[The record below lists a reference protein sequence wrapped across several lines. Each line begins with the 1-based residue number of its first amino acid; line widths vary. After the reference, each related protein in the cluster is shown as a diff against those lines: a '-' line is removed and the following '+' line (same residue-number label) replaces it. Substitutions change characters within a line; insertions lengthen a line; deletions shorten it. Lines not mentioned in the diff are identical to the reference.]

1 MPLTRDD
8 AYKALAGIPDPEV
21 PVISIVDLG
30 IVRDVTVGEGSARVT
45 ITPTYS
51 GCPAMKMI
59 EDEIRSSLLALGFAQ
74 VSIET
79 VFSPAWTTDWI
90 SIAARQR
97 LKEYGIAPPGK
108 AAPQELVS
116 ITPRLPH
123 VSCPYCNSE
132 QTELRSEFGSTACKA
147 MYYCRGCSQPFEH
160 FKAH

>member
-30 IVRDVTVGEGSARVT
+30 IVRDVTVGEGSVRVT

-59 EDEIRSSLLALGFAQ
+59 EDEIRSSLLTLGFAQ

-90 SIAARQR
+90 SADARQR

-108 AAPQELVS
+108 AVPQELVS
-116 ITPRLPH
+116 ITPRLPQ
-123 VSCPYCNSE
+123 VSCPFCNSE
-132 QTELRSEFGSTACKA
+132 QTELRSEFGSTACKS